1 MPRVFLAVC
10 VTLALM
16 AGCKESTSTNKG
28 QQGGS
33 AQGSAGA
40 KPKIAVIPKGTTHE
54 YWKSVQAGAQKA
66 GQEFNADI
74 IWKGPVE
81 EDDRASQIEVVNEFV
96 ADKVAGI
103 VLAPLDENALVKPV
117 RNAARENVPVVIID
131 SALKGEP
138 GKDFV
143 SFIST
148 DNHKG
153 GELGGEELARL
164 LDNKGKVVLLRY
176 APGSASTEEREAG
189 FLDAIKKHPEIQL
202 ISSDRYAHATV
213 DTAKTEALNM
223 VDTLKQAD
231 GIFCPNES
239 STAGVLLAL
248 QQLGLA
254 GKIKFVGFDQTPSLV
269 KSLKDGQLNAL
280 VVQDPFKMGYTGVKV
295 MMQHLKGEK
304 VEARIDTGVQIITPQ
319 NVGSPAI
326 QDLLSH

>member
-10 VTLALM
+10 VALALV
-16 AGCKESTSTNKG
+16 AGCKESTSSNKNA
-28 QQGGS
+28 S
-33 AQGSAGA
+33 SSA
-40 KPKIAVIPKGTTHE
+40 KPQIAVIPKGTTHE
-54 YWKSVQAGAQKA
+54 YWKSVEAGARKA

-74 IWKGPVE
+74 IWKGPVK
-81 EDDRASQIEVVNEFV
+81 EDDRQSQIDVVNEFV

-103 VLAPLDENALVKPV
+103 VLAPLDDKALVNPV
-117 RNAARENVPVVIID
+117 RSAKQENIPVVIID

-143 SFIST
+143 SFVST

-153 GELGGEELARL
+153 GELGGQELARL

-189 FLDAIKKHPEIQL
+189 FLDAMKNHPDIQV
-202 ISSDRYAHATV
+202 ISKDRYAHATV

-239 STAGVLLAL
+239 ATVGMLLAL

-254 GKIKFVGFDQTPSLV
+254 GKVKFVGFDQTPPLI
-269 KSLKDGQLNAL
+269 KAMKDGQINAL
-280 VVQDPFKMGYTGVKV
+280 VAQDPFKMGYTGVKV
-295 MMQHLKGEK
+295 MMQHIKGEK
-304 VEARIDTGVQIITPQ
+304 VDAKIDTGVQVITPENVNSPEIQ
-319 NVGSPAI
+319 N
-326 QDLLSH
+326 LLSH